1 MWAHRIVCGVLVA
14 ALLGAAGCGDDADRS
29 SPPPTTAEPSEGGT
43 GDGTVRYL
51 ALGDSLSQG
60 VGAPDE
66 ATGSFP
72 ALLAEEWRA
81 DGCTVELQNAGIS
94 GYTAAQIITDELPQ
108 VETFQPTL
116 ITFQGGANDIANGVS
131 IDQYRTEVGTVLDAA
146 VDSGARVLVLYQNEW
161 FASPVGLDYGT
172 DVDEQR
178 EDFDAVLAEEAESRG
193 AEVVDLR
200 DMYAEEA
207 DDGRWVEDGLHPTPE
222 TYASWATAIA
232 DAVPAPC

>member
-1 MWAHRIVCGVLVA
+1 VLVA
-14 ALLGAAGCGDDADRS
+14 ILVGMTGCGDDSDGS
-29 SPPPTTAEPSEGGT
+29 SPLIGAEDDGGTDDGGT
-43 GDGTVRYL
+43 GDGGTGDGSVRYL

-94 GYTAAQIITDELPQ
+94 GYTAGQIITDELPQ
-108 VETFQPTL
+108 VETFEPTV
-116 ITFQGGANDIANGVS
+116 ITFQGGGNDIANGVT
-131 IDQYRTEVGTVLDAA
+131 IDQYRADVGTVLDAA

-161 FASPVGLDYGT
+161 SASPVGVDYG
-172 DVDEQR
+172 DIEPLRD
-178 EDFDAVLAEEAESRG
+178 DFDEALEEEATSRG

-200 DMYAEEA
+200 DLYAQQAE
-207 DDGRWVEDGLHPTPE
+207 DGQWVEDGLHPTPE
-222 TYASWATAIA
+222 AYASWATAIA
-232 DAVPAPC
+232 DAVPTPC